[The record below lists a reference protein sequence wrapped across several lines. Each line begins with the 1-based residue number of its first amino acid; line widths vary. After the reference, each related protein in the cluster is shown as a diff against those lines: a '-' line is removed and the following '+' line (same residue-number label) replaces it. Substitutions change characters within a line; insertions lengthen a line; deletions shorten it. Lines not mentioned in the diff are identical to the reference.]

1 MKLSAYLKMW
11 ASEIEDGIDEGWLDS
26 GRREDVEKLQDRA
39 TEAAAL
45 EAEVERLADVNAGV
59 VADLT
64 ECIGHTKTHR
74 DEVERL
80 TKELDGVAHI
90 AESRRVTLAPQIK
103 RAQDAEAEVSRL
115 RTLEALVAEAGR
127 VEFRNDL
134 PGLYPLAVWLPGKPN
149 VHPMTWG
156 ATLDMM
162 NQHGGRVTPEMIA
175 HALEKLREAVAEED
189 ADNE

>member
-1 MKLSAYLKMW
+1 MSREMLWRLATFDRQNLALANMERARKRERDGAVSEKLSQKLMDVVGDIKPRISTGELEDF
-11 ASEIEDGIDEGWLDS
+11 AS
-26 GRREDVEKLQDRA
+26 A
-39 TEAAAL
+39 AAAL
-45 EAEVERLADVNAGV
+45 EAEVE
-59 VADLT
+59 
-64 ECIGHTKTHR
+64 
-74 DEVERL
+74 
-80 TKELDGVAHI
+80 
-90 AESRRVTLAPQIK
+90 
-103 RAQDAEAEVSRL
+103 RL

-156 ATLDMM
+156 ATLDTM

-189 ADNE
+189 ADDETH